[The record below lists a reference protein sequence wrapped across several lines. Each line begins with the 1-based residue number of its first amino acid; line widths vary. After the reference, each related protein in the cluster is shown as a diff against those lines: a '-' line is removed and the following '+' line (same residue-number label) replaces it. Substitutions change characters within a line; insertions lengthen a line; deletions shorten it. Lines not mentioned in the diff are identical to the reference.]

1 MQFFQNDWDNVLDGE
16 FEKDYF
22 KTIIDKVERE
32 YATQKIYPAENKIFS
47 AFKLTPFKDVKVVII
62 GQDPYHGEGQAH
74 GLCFS
79 VMPGVPVPP
88 SLVNIFKEIAN
99 DIGGYVPDNG
109 YLIPWAKQGVLL
121 LNSVL
126 TVREGQP
133 NSHRPLGWEEFTDAV
148 IKSLNEKENKVV
160 FLLWGN
166 NAKQK
171 ASLIDTDKHTVL
183 VASHPSPL
191 SAYNG
196 FFGCKHFSKTNEILK
211 ASGQKEIDWQ
221 IENITRTFF

>member
-1 MQFFQNDWDNVLDGE
+1 MQFFQNDWDNAIGEELD
-16 FEKDYF
+16 KAYF
-22 KTIIDKVERE
+22 QTIIDKVERE
-32 YATQKIYPAENKIFS
+32 YATHKIYPAENKIFS

-79 VMPGVPVPP
+79 VMPGIQTPP
-88 SLVNIFKEIAN
+88 SLVNIFKEIAD

-109 YLIPWAKQGVLL
+109 YLVPWAKQGVLL

-148 IKSLNEKENKVV
+148 IKSLNKKDNKIV

-171 ASLIDTDKHTVL
+171 ASLIDQSKHFVL
-183 VASHPSPL
+183 TASHPSPL

-196 FFGCKHFSKTNEILK
+196 FFGCKHFSKTNELLEQ
-211 ASGQKEIDWQ
+211 SGQKAINWQ
-221 IENITRTFF
+221 IENITHSFL

>member
-1 MQFFQNDWDNVLDGE
+1 MQFFQNDWDNAIGEELD
-16 FEKDYF
+16 KAYF
-22 KTIIDKVERE
+22 QTIIDKVERE
-32 YATQKIYPAENKIFS
+32 YATHKIYPAENKIFS

-79 VMPGVPVPP
+79 VMPGIQTPP
-88 SLVNIFKEIAN
+88 SLVNIFKEIAD

-109 YLIPWAKQGVLL
+109 YLVPWAKQGVLL

-148 IKSLNEKENKVV
+148 IKSLNKKDNKIV

-171 ASLIDTDKHTVL
+171 ASLIDQDKHFVL
-183 VASHPSPL
+183 TASHPSPL

-196 FFGCKHFSKTNEILK
+196 FFGCKHFSKTNELLEK
-211 ASGQKEIDWQ
+211 SGQKAINWQ
-221 IENITRTFF
+221 IENITHSFL